1 MPKFFRSLFGQVL
14 LAPRALR
21 RARHRP
27 IAHRHEVTQMISTH
41 AFRYFQVLLVGILVG
56 LLCVWAGTAKAQD
69 TTAIQPV
76 NALDRIIA
84 AGVIR
89 IAVPNDLAPFGSADA
104 KGKPEGYD
112 IDVARL
118 LAEDLGV
125 KLDLIPVISVNR
137 IPWLMSG
144 HVDLVIANL
153 GVSPERAKAI
163 AFSAPYASFFSGVF
177 GSPIVNVKSPAD
189 LQGKK
194 LAVTR
199 NTLEDRELSRLA
211 PKGAEIM
218 RLEDSNATI
227 LAFLSGQADLIV
239 TGNSVAAV
247 IAKKNPEKK
256 IENKFTIRESPP
268 SIGVRQ
274 GEPDLLNWV
283 NAFIYY
289 RKLGGDL
296 DQLSR
301 KWFGEPLRPLPPF

>member
-1 MPKFFRSLFGQVL
+1 MAYAEYR
-14 LAPRALR
+14 
-21 RARHRP
+21 
-27 IAHRHEVTQMISTH
+27 IDRHEVNQMRH
-41 AFRYFQVLLVGILVG
+41 GLAFRYLQALLLGILIG
-56 LLCVWAGTAKAQD
+56 LLSVWAGTAKAQE
-69 TTAIQPV
+69 TTAIQPT
-76 NALDRIIA
+76 NALDRIIGT
-84 AGVIR
+84 GVIR
-89 IAVPNDLAPFGSADA
+89 IAVPNDLPPFGSADA
-104 KGKPEGYD
+104 KGKLEGYD

-125 KLDLIPVISVNR
+125 KLELIPVISVNR
-137 IPWLMSG
+137 IPWLMG
-144 HVDLVIANL
+144 GNVDLVIANL

-177 GSPIVNVKSPAD
+177 GSPNVNVKSPAD

-227 LAFLSGQADLIV
+227 LAFLSGQADLIA

-247 IAKKNPEKK
+247 IAKQNPEKK
-256 IENKFTIRESPP
+256 VENKFTIRESPA
-268 SIGVRQ
+268 SIGVRR
-274 GEPDLLNWV
+274 GEPELLNWV
-283 NAFIYY
+283 NAFVYY
-289 RKLGGDL
+289 RKLSGDL

>member
-1 MPKFFRSLFGQVL
+1 MKSGY
-14 LAPRALR
+14 
-21 RARHRP
+21 
-27 IAHRHEVTQMISTH
+27 T
-41 AFRYFQVLLVGILVG
+41 FRYLQALLLGILIG

-69 TTAIQPV
+69 SSAVQPA
-76 NALDRIIA
+76 NGLDRIVA
-84 AGVIR
+84 ARVIR
-89 IAVPNDLAPFGSADA
+89 VAVPNDLAPFGSADA
-104 KGKPEGYD
+104 KGQLEGYD

-125 KLDLIPVISVNR
+125 KLDLVPVISVNR
-137 IPWLMSG
+137 IPSLMAG
-144 HVDLVIANL
+144 RVDLVIANL

-163 AFSAPYASFFSGVF
+163 AFSAPYAAFFSGVF
-177 GSPIVNVKSPAD
+177 GSPNVNVKSPAD

-211 PKGAEIM
+211 PKGAEII
-218 RLEDSNATI
+218 RLEDSNATM
-227 LAFLSGQADLIV
+227 LAFLSGQADLIA

-256 IENKFTIRESPP
+256 IEHKFTLRESPA

-274 GEPDLLNWV
+274 GEAELLNWV

-289 RKLGGDL
+289 RKLSGDL

-301 KWFGEPLRPLPPF
+301 KWFGEPLRPLPPL